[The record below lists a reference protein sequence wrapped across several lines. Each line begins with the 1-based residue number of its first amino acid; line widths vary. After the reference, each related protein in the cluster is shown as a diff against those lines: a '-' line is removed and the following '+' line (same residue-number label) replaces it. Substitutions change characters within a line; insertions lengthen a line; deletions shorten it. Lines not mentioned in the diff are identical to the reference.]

1 MSGHVFIDRK
11 AIDEELGKI
20 LTQAEIIRLTG
31 LAGKSV
37 SSHTAAN
44 AFYGRRMKVGT
55 AARVVR
61 ATKLPKPE
69 RFLIAIEDGQTP
81 QEAVFPESYG
91 NWDVTEDDFEHRL
104 LRDIPFSIGK
114 TVNRVDHRVGR
125 IKRFNILKFNDEDF
139 DTVKEEVARHPI
151 VCGKLERHPS
161 FPLYYDSQFHG
172 RRSFWVIEKWED
184 GVTLDEH
191 VKSDGFNK
199 SEVPRIAIEL
209 AHALNALNKVEVVRR
224 ELTPE
229 TILVRDTDKSLVLFD
244 FETATFAYDTYSR
257 EMPWKRDPYLAREVA
272 APDVD
277 VRADLFSWAQVV
289 IFCLTGRKPQETY
302 KPDFFAKLAVPES
315 VMQALSICTQFQ
327 RDSRVFGTKA
337 SGTTTDF
344 DGVLR
349 LIEDWK
355 GATETK

>member
-1 MSGHVFIDRK
+1 MAGHVFIDWK
-11 AIDEELGKI
+11 GIEKELGKSI
-20 LTQAEIIRLTG
+20 SQAEIMKRT
-31 LAGKSV
+31 KV
-37 SSHTAAN
+37 SSQTAAN
-44 AFYGRRMKVGT
+44 AVHGRRMKR
-55 AARVVR
+55 AKAFEVVNC
-61 ATKLPKPE
+61 TKVPNPE
-69 RFLIAIEDGQTP
+69 RFVVDIDEGQTL

-114 TVNRVDHRVGR
+114 TVNRVDQRVGR
-125 IKRFNILKFNDEDF
+125 IKRFNILKFNDDDF

-151 VCGKLERHPS
+151 VCGKLERHPN

-184 GVTLDEH
+184 GATLEEY
-191 VKSDGFNK
+191 VKSDDFNR

-209 AHALNALNKVEVVRR
+209 AHALNALNKADVVRR

-229 TILVRDTDKSLVLFD
+229 RILVRDTDKSLVLLD
-244 FETATFAYDTYSR
+244 FETATFAHDTFSR
-257 EMPWKRDPYLAREVA
+257 EMPWKRDPYLANEVA
-272 APDVD
+272 SPDVD

-289 IFCLTGRKPQETY
+289 IFCLTERKPQETY
-302 KPDFFAKLAVPES
+302 KPDFFAQLAVPKS

-344 DGVLR
+344 DSLLR
-349 LIEDWK
+349 LIEKWGSAAGSK
-355 GATETK
+355 

>member
-11 AIDEELGKI
+11 AIDEELGKMF
-20 LTQAEIIRLTG
+20 TQAEIIRLTG

-61 ATKLPKPE
+61 ATKLPDPE
-69 RFLIAIEDGQTP
+69 RFLIPIGDGQTP

-125 IKRFNILKFNDEDF
+125 IKRFNILKFNDEEF
-139 DTVKEEVARHPI
+139 DTVEQEVARHPI
-151 VCGKLERHPS
+151 VCGKLERHPN

-229 TILVRDTDKSLVLFD
+229 RILVRDTDKSLVLFD

-302 KPDFFAKLAVPES
+302 KPEFFAKLAAPDYVQ
-315 VMQALSICTQFQ
+315 QALSICTHFQ
-327 RDSRVFGTKA
+327 RESRVLETRA
-337 SGTTTDF
+337 SGKTTDF
-344 DGVLR
+344 DSVLR
-349 LIEDWK
+349 LIKNWK
-355 GATETK
+355 STSETK